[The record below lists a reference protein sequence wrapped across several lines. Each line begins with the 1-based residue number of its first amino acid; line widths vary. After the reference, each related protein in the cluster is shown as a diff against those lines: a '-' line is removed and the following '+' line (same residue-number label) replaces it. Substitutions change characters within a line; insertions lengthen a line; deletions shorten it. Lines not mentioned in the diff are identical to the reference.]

1 MLLVGGSGV
10 GAGRRLL
17 DVCVELGRELLMGV
31 MHASLVGSLLEL
43 LGRQR
48 AEGADLS
55 WTLNGVEMSFCS
67 RWRDGFGMGK
77 QTDVV
82 VSCSWT
88 LELGLLVARCR
99 WVSPAGGLDV
109 GASAVGKADRDG
121 AVGVNGKNGKRRWCG
136 CWRRTGGRADGRCW
150 PACLLP
156 CVAVV
161 LTVVA
166 RDGWW
171 QGRAD

>member
-1 MLLVGGSGV
+1 ML
-10 GAGRRLL
+10 RLL

-31 MHASLVGSLLEL
+31 MHAGLVGSLLEL

-48 AEGADLS
+48 AEGADLP
-55 WTLNGVEMSFCS
+55 WTLNG
-67 RWRDGFGMGK
+67 RDGFGKGK
-77 QTDVV
+77 RTDVV

-121 AVGVNGKNGKRRWCG
+121 AVGVNGKNGKRRWC
-136 CWRRTGGRADGRCW
+136 
-150 PACLLP
+150 LLP

-161 LTVVA
+161 LAVIA

>member
-1 MLLVGGSGV
+1 
-10 GAGRRLL
+10 
-17 DVCVELGRELLMGV
+17 MGV
-31 MHASLVGSLLEL
+31 MHAGLVGSLLEL

-48 AEGADLS
+48 AEGADLP
-55 WTLNGVEMSFCS
+55 WTLNGAEMGFCS
-67 RWRDGFGMGK
+67 RWRDGF
-77 QTDVV
+77 
-82 VSCSWT
+82 
-88 LELGLLVARCR
+88 
-99 WVSPAGGLDV
+99 
-109 GASAVGKADRDG
+109 GKADRDG

-150 PACLLP
+150 P

-161 LTVVA
+161 LAVVA